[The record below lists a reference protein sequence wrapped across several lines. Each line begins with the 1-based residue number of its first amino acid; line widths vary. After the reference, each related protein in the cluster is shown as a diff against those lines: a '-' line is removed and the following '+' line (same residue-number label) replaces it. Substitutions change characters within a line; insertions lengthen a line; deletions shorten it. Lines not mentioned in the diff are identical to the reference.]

1 MGLVFYYLFHY
12 LFFLPPSPPP
22 LSPGIEGKH
31 KSAAA
36 SLLCALVYIAVICS
50 SGSPLRGGASTILCR
65 HMWPL
70 HGGFSCCFVRYAG
83 CTLLRA

>member
-12 LFFLPPSPPP
+12 LFFFFLSLSPPLSPPP

-36 SLLCALVYIAVICS
+36 SLLCAVVYIAVICS
-50 SGSPLRGGASTILCR
+50 GSPLRGGSSTTLRR

-70 HGGFSCCFVRYAG
+70 HGGFSCCSV
-83 CTLLRA
+83 

>member
-12 LFFLPPSPPP
+12 LFFFSPPLPLLPP

-36 SLLCALVYIAVICS
+36 SLLCAVVYIAVICS
-50 SGSPLRGGASTILCR
+50 SSPLRGGSSTILRR

-70 HGGFSCCFVRYAG
+70 HGGFSCCSV
-83 CTLLRA
+83 

>member
-12 LFFLPPSPPP
+12 LFFSFSPPP

-36 SLLCALVYIAVICS
+36 SLLCAVVYIAVICS
-50 SGSPLRGGASTILCR
+50 SSPLRGGSCTILCR
-65 HMWPL
+65 HVASSWR
-70 HGGFSCCFVRYAG
+70 F
-83 CTLLRA
+83 